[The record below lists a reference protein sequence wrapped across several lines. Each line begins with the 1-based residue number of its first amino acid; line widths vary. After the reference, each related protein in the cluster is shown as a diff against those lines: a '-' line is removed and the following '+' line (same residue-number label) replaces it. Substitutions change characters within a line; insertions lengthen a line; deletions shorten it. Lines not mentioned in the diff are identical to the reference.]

1 MSEPSSPQSPRR
13 ALVLFSGGQD
23 STVCLAWALSQFDHV
38 ETIGFDYGQR
48 HVIELTSRQTVL
60 AEIKRLYPVWSNRL
74 GEDHM
79 VDITGY
85 GAITDTALTQE
96 RAIAYDARGLPT
108 TFVPARNLV
117 FFTVASAVADRR
129 DLGVLVGGMCQ
140 TDYSGYP
147 DCRMDTLD
155 ALERAIQLGLDR
167 PITFATPLM
176 NLSKA
181 QTWALAHTLG
191 GDDLVDLTVKLTHSC
206 YVGDHTHQHPWGYGC
221 GVCPAC
227 QLRAK
232 GWSEWRAHP

>member
-1 MSEPSSPQSPRR
+1 MPESSSPQSTRR

-23 STVCLAWALSQFDHV
+23 STVCLAWALSQFETV

-48 HVIELTSRQTVL
+48 HRVELNSRKIIL
-60 AEIKRLYPVWSNRL
+60 DEIKRLYPAWSKRL
-74 GEDHM
+74 GDDHV

-129 DLGVLVGGMCQ
+129 GLDVLVGGMCQ

-147 DCRMDTLD
+147 DCRKDTLD

-167 PITFATPLM
+167 PMTFATPLM

-181 QTWALAHTLG
+181 ETWDMAHALG
-191 GDDLVDLTVKLTHSC
+191 GDDLVQLTVNHTHSC
-206 YVGDHTHQHPWGYGC
+206 YVGDHVHQHAWGYGC
-221 GVCPAC
+221 GTCPAC

-232 GWSEWRAHP
+232 GWSEWRARP